1 MNKTIFFT
9 LWALLITSTSAMA
22 DSAVQGKWKQTDIFC
37 EGSESLMKPTKVQMV
52 INKTSVTKITD
63 FSRAMGI
70 TNCSLLVSTNYSI
83 NNDQFTQGPFLELT
97 SPNCPKVSQY
107 LRQEIKM
114 MEAGYVKEDTPSEIA
129 SFLNWV
135 KLLKEETI
143 SNEYEISDDHQILRT
158 YVPSKH
164 CPEGVR
170 LVFEY
175 ERM

>member
-1 MNKTIFFT
+1 
-9 LWALLITSTSAMA
+9 MA
-22 DSAVQGKWKQTDIFC
+22 DSALQGKWKLTDAFC
-37 EGSESLMKPTKVQMV
+37 EGGKSFYSDTKPPNIQ
-52 INKTSVTKITD
+52 IIIDKTSVTKITD

-70 TNCSLLVSTNYSI
+70 TNCLLLSSTNYSA
-83 NNDQFTQGPFLELT
+83 NNGQFTQGPFLELT

-114 MEAGYVKEDTPSEIA
+114 MESGYVKEDTPSEIA

-135 KLLKEETI
+135 KLLKEGKI
-143 SNEYEISDDHQILRT
+143 SSSEYEISDDRQILRT
-158 YVPSKH
+158 YGHTKH

-170 LVFEY
+170 LVYEY